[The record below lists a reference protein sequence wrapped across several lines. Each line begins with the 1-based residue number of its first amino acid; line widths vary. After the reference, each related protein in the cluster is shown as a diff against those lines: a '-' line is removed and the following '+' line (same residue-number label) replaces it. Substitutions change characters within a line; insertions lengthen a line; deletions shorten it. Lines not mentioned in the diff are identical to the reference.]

1 MTLQASGQ
9 IKFSDINIE
18 LGRSSTAQIKLDL
31 AENGTYGT
39 IQKCSLPRPNP
50 NNPAAISEWYSY
62 NHNANATLDSNGP
75 WDYSATSCAA
85 ACALNVAGN
94 YSLWSYAGG
103 YWLETTC
110 INNPTV
116 GYYANVNRTVCYNM
130 GSGGVLNSSTSCTTT
145 TTTTTSTTT
154 ASPCVCINN
163 QCSGCGGLDG
173 CYCDGVDPNYCNG
186 TYGCV

>member
-1 MTLQASGQ
+1 MTLPASGA
-9 IKFSDINIE
+9 ISFYDINIE
-18 LGRSSTAQIKLDL
+18 LGRSGTATIGIDE

-50 NNPAAISEWYSY
+50 TNPASINEWYSY
-62 NHNANATLDSNGP
+62 NHNANATADPYNP
-75 WDYSATSCAA
+75 FDYSATSCAA
-85 ACALNVAGN
+85 ACALPVAGN
-94 YSLWSYAGG
+94 YALWSYAGG

-110 INNPTV
+110 INNPTP
-116 GYYANVNRTVCYNM
+116 GYYADVTRAICRDI
-130 GSGGVLNSSTSCTTT
+130 GSGGVLNGTSPCTTT

-154 ASPCVCINN
+154 ASPCVCISN